1 MDAAAYIRALEN
13 RQGER
18 IVCPEVIA
26 LENGFITQDDLT
38 KLGASLGSSS
48 YGPVSRAGCRGLQ
61 PSLKINFASDGITA
75 VWMET

>member
-38 KLGASLGSSS
+38 KLGARLGSSS
-48 YGPVSRAGCRGLQ
+48 YGQYLVRVAEDYARH
-61 PSLKINFASDGITA
+61 
-75 VWMET
+75 